1 MSAIV
6 RIDNVLST
14 LGSFDFNLGK
24 KSSSGITLLLSL
36 WLLNNQMDFETQNG
50 IEEVAAI
57 IRGNPDYGRDESPAN
72 GRYHSRSRL
81 EAQGS
86 PEFVKDESPANGR
99 YHSRSRSEGRGTSYY
114 PKDESPANGRYHRVF
129 VDTVS
134 ELCVKHVECPVI
146 TIKRRAKQTPQDP
159 VVCKRLSAYDVAELW
174 LISSVN
180 IL

>member
-1 MSAIV
+1 
-6 RIDNVLST
+6 
-14 LGSFDFNLGK
+14 
-24 KSSSGITLLLSL
+24 
-36 WLLNNQMDFETQNG
+36 DFETQNG

-81 EAQGS
+81 EAQAS

-99 YHSRSRSEGRGTSYY
+99 YHSRSRLETRGTPDYAKY
-114 PKDESPANGRYHRVF
+114 ERHVNGGRYHMVF

>member
-114 PKDESPANGRYHRVF
+114 PKDESPANGRYHSR
-129 VDTVS
+129 S
-134 ELCVKHVECPVI
+134 PPPRE
-146 TIKRRAKQTPQDP
+146 RSR
-159 VVCKRLSAYDVAELW
+159 S
-174 LISSVN
+174 
-180 IL
+180 